1 MINTTTSRE
10 EIFHCLYTR
19 HILMD
24 YIMVIISLMLVY
36 RKWTYRRTI
45 GLNHRVRLKSTFK
58 KSQEDRS
65 LIKIA
70 LEVI

>member
-1 MINTTTSRE
+1 MINTITKIE
-10 EIFHCLYTR
+10 EIFRCISTG

-24 YIMVIISLMLVY
+24 SKMVIISLMLVC